1 MNNNK
6 YQEWLDEK
14 NEHLDHI
21 KKLKARVNKNQKGKK
36 LKESLSVLKI
46 REQSIKKLFKMKKD
60 LDGINSPQ
68 EQSKIEKKKL
78 KLKKLKDELKERK

>member
-1 MNNNK
+1 MNNK
-6 YQEWLDEK
+6 YQKWLDEK

-21 KKLKARVNKNQKGKK
+21 KKLKAQVNKNQKGKE
-36 LKESLSVLKI
+36 LKDSLSTLKT
-46 REQSIKKLFKMKKD
+46 REQSINKLFKMKKE

-68 EQSKIEKKKL
+68 EELKLEQQKL